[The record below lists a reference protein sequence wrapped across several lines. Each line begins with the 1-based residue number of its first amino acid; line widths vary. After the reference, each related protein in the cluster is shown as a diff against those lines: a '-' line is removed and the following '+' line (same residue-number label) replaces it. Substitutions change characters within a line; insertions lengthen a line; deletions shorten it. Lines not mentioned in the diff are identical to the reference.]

1 MNNDSAIKSDTE
13 NTPVTM
19 TGVLICDSGKVLLV
33 REDKMNKEDETYEL
47 PVGMAVENETLT
59 DTAIRELY
67 EQTGLMVTEDCLER
81 LSKEYDSLIE
91 YRGKMMQVHLVV
103 FKCVKFDGGVLSMFG
118 DWVTPEW
125 VELKDIDK
133 LRLSQG
139 MGGIIKEILDTANI

>member
-1 MNNDSAIKSDTE
+1 
-13 NTPVTM
+13 
-19 TGVLICDSGKVLLV
+19 
-33 REDKMNKEDETYEL
+33 
-47 PVGMAVENETLT
+47 VGMAVENETLT